1 MSLNSALYSTTTS
14 FDDCLHHLLVSYLF
28 LIMASSSKQKFSEPE
43 AQKMA
48 DDWEARIRRL
58 VNDDD
63 QEAFKNDQ
71 PVLYEKLVS
80 PSFNFN

>member
-1 MSLNSALYSTTTS
+1 M
-14 FDDCLHHLLVSYLF
+14 SYLF

-71 PVLYEKLVS
+71 RVLYEKLVS

>member
-1 MSLNSALYSTTTS
+1 
-14 FDDCLHHLLVSYLF
+14 
-28 LIMASSSKQKFSEPE
+28 
-43 AQKMA
+43 MA

-71 PVLYEKLVS
+71 RVLYEKLVS